1 MELRLAT
8 FDDADLLL
16 KWRNDAKT
24 RASSRNKQEISKKEH
39 EKWLKASLAD
49 SNRELYIAEINSIP
63 VGTVRSDY
71 DGQFYELSWTIAPE
85 QRGKG
90 IGKEM
95 VSLITKKINKP
106 VRAEVKKNNTASKRI
121 AEYVGMTLMYEE
133 EGILHFQRNK

>member
-8 FDDADLLL
+8 FDDAELLL
-16 KWRNDAKT
+16 IWRNDAQT

-121 AEYVGMTLMYEE
+121 AEYVGMSLMYEE
-133 EGILHFQRNK
+133 EGILHFQRK